1 MFQTQERYTIP
12 PMTQRP
18 KRERAL
24 RKADEEAQPSLRFN
38 VSTLLQ
44 EAIGN
49 RREYDLA
56 DAPVELE
63 DETASVTGAVE
74 MMRTDGSLLITAEL
88 ELSVQESCSVCL
100 DPFKLPLALELR
112 EEFWPEVD
120 PLSHEPLDVPHE
132 REGFPVVEAHLD
144 LSEAIR
150 QYVVMARPIS
160 ARCGVDCPGPPAVAG
175 VTFQF
180 SADKAAQNQG
190 TASEASAASTID
202 TRWAAL
208 RRLRDEIGPD
218 GLGGS
223 EQEED

>member
-1 MFQTQERYTIP
+1 
-12 PMTQRP
+12 MTQRP

-44 EAIGN
+44 EPIGN
-49 RREYDLA
+49 RREYDVA

-63 DETASVTGAVE
+63 GETASVSGAVE
-74 MMRTDGSLLITAEL
+74 MMRTDGSILVTAEL
-88 ELSVQESCSVCL
+88 ELSVQEFCSVCL
-100 DPFKLPLALELR
+100 DPFELPLALELR

-120 PLSHEPLDVPHE
+120 PLSHEPLDVPDE

-160 ARCGVDCPGPPAVAG
+160 ARCGADCPGPPVVAG

-180 SADKAAQNQG
+180 VADKAEPDQG
-190 TASEASAASTID
+190 TDSEASAASTID
-202 TRWAAL
+202 TRWAPL
-208 RRLRDEIGPD
+208 RRLRDEIAPD
-218 GLGGS
+218 GPGGS